1 MPTRQRSKIG
11 PRKKGLVQALRVRVN
26 MEGGSLRKSARQSR
40 GDRLRSR
47 KARVSR
53 DQLSHL
59 VGLGSA
65 PLNGHLR
72 SRGCSFHATLSTCTC
87 PALGQPLLPTH
98 TKHHLLP
105 VKNGGGGFGL
115 GPP

>member
-1 MPTRQRSKIG
+1 MG
-11 PRKKGLVQALRVRVN
+11 PRKKDLVQALRVCVK
-26 MEGGSLRKSARQSR
+26 MEGGSLRKSARQPR
-40 GDRLRSR
+40 GDRLRTR

-53 DQLSHL
+53 DQLRPL

-65 PLNGHLR
+65 PLNRHLR
-72 SRGCSFHATLSTCTC
+72 SRGCPFHETLSMCTC

-105 VKNGGGGFGL
+105 VKTGGGGFGL